1 MISEATRMIGLCG
14 SLAAAGVTSAGFVEF
29 ENDQAGWL
37 AAAGVPTT
45 IDFVLPE
52 SAFLTDQYEHL
63 GVSFPQGNDVAFPWT
78 GFLTDGWGVEG
89 SPFTFGDMIVQWDQP
104 LYAIGCDFAGLL
116 KLELY
121 SGDTLLYT
129 STILGVTGLGQFGGI
144 VSTVP
149 FDRVRIWDPS
159 DNGFALDN
167 IHFVSVPAP
176 AVAALLA
183 LAGWTPRRRRR

>member
-1 MISEATRMIGLCG
+1 MIDLIRKHAA
-14 SLAAAGVTSAGFVEF
+14 LAIAAIALSASAEAGFVQYG
-29 ENDQAGWL
+29 DKAAWL
-37 AAAGVPTT
+37 AAAGAPTT

-52 SAFLTDQYEHL
+52 SAVLTDQYEYL
-63 GVSFPQGNDVAFPWT
+63 GVSFPQGNDVVYPSPNFE
-78 GFLTDGWGVEG
+78 DGWGAEG
-89 SPFTFGDMIVQWDQP
+89 SLFTFGDMIVQWDQP
-104 LYAIGCDFAGLL
+104 LYAIGCDFAGFL

-121 SGDTLLYT
+121 DGDTLVFT
-129 STILGVTGLGQFGGI
+129 SGWLGLSGLGQFGGI

-159 DNGFALDN
+159 DNLFALDN